1 MTCAAR
7 SDASGTMS
15 SRGGIRIPITVS
27 EMKIVARIDDVRAAV
42 GQARR
47 AGRRIG
53 FVPTMGA
60 LHAGHLALVERA
72 RAGGAFVVMSI
83 FVNPLQ
89 FGPGEDFTRYPRDA
103 EGDSARAR
111 EAGTDLLFM
120 PTAADM
126 YEQGPA
132 AVVTPRVA
140 ADLWEGRVRPGHFEG
155 VLTVVAKLFNIVQ
168 PDVAV
173 FGQKDIQQATL
184 VRAMVR
190 DLDMPLEIVV
200 APTVREADGLAM
212 SSRNSYL
219 DAAARERA
227 RALTGA
233 LRAVQ
238 AAHASGERSAVT
250 LEEIA
255 RAHLAERGVEDVDYI
270 AVADPNTLE
279 PLTQADAGAI
289 VALAARVGRTRLI
302 DNVILGT
309 A

>member
-42 GQARR
+42 AQARR

-103 EGDSARAR
+103 EGDTAKAASRGADLVFLPSVEEIYPPAGRAV
-111 EAGTDLLFM
+111 
-120 PTAADM
+120 
-126 YEQGPA
+126 
-132 AVVTPRVA
+132 AVVPERLHA
-140 ADLWEGRVRPGHFEG
+140 RWEGAIRPGHFAG

-173 FGQKDIQQATL
+173 FGQKDYQQAAL
-184 VRAMVR
+184 VRALVR
-190 DLDMPLEIVV
+190 DLDFPLEIVV
-200 APTVREADGLAM
+200 APTSRESDGLAL
-212 SSRNSYL
+212 SSR
-219 DAAARERA
+219 
-227 RALTGA
+227 
-233 LRAVQ
+233 
-238 AAHASGERSAVT
+238 
-250 LEEIA
+250 
-255 RAHLAERGVEDVDYI
+255 
-270 AVADPNTLE
+270 
-279 PLTQADAGAI
+279 
-289 VALAARVGRTRLI
+289 
-302 DNVILGT
+302 
-309 A
+309 